1 MSLSVVFMGTPEFA
15 VASLRRI
22 LHSGHSVPLVVTAP
36 DRPRGRGLKVQS
48 SAVHRYAVERG
59 LPVAMPD
66 SLKDPEFL
74 ERVRALSPDVICVVA
89 FRILPEELFSIP
101 SRGSFNLHGS
111 LLPRYRGAAP
121 IQRAI
126 MAGETATG
134 VTTFF
139 LRPRVDTG
147 AILMQR
153 DIPIG
158 PDMTAGQLHD
168 IMMEAGAE
176 LVVET
181 LARIERG
188 DADPTP
194 QNEAEATPAPKIFR
208 EDCVINWAWPA
219 KRIHDHIRGLSP
231 WPGAFTHLGGRVLK
245 LYRSRLLDACD
256 LMPGMVRIADG
267 GIHVGTG
274 AGNLE
279 ITELQIEG
287 GRTMSAA
294 EFLRGRPIDNGFVL
308 DNQ

>member
-1 MSLSVVFMGTPEFA
+1 MGTPEFA

-22 LHSGHSVPLVVTAP
+22 LQSGHSVPLVVTAP

-89 FRILPEELFSIP
+89 FRILPEELFGIP

-126 MAGETATG
+126 MAGETTTG

-139 LRPRVDTG
+139 LRPKVDTG

-158 PDMTAGQLHD
+158 PDMTAGELHD
-168 IMMEAGAE
+168 IMMEVGAE

-181 LARIERG
+181 LVRIERG
-188 DADPTP
+188 QADPTP

-256 LMPGMVRIADG
+256 LMPGVVRIADG

>member
-1 MSLSVVFMGTPEFA
+1 MGTPEFA